1 MNKFLEGQAAVGA
14 TAAIATGD
22 ERLMGMFGGD
32 ALGGA
37 FQNIKRMQEAG
48 VQEVHGVSMD
58 QMMLSGA
65 GASLGSRGI
74 SDPRMAAMMA
84 GQTGEEQRLK
94 DSIRGKAG
102 ALGAMG
108 GAMGDMAA
116 MQVKSAQMA
125 IDSAQVIF
133 KGTIEAGV
141 VNIGSSGASASAM
154 GAGRTGSGVQVGSQ
168 YGQGPD
174 RSGPQMNRGEF
185 QQPAQGEWGNWLD
198 NRREAWLGN
207 RGSRRAGLGQSGNQ
221 MTGRWGGTR
230 QSGAGSPQRD
240 RYGGGTYNST
250 NTWMS
255 AGGAVYAAGGTF
267 VPRGTDIVPAMLTP
281 GEFVINRASVARGNN
296 LQVLKAINE
305 GRSAPQAM
313 ARGGIVQYL
322 QGGGEAGGGMQ
333 FAITNVGEITS
344 AFSKFNSDLAN
355 NLKQLAGVKLNI
367 KLDTTNV
374 NVNLNGTSA
383 LQEMSEKIKSELFAE
398 IGNQIGNISFND
410 SGEAS
415 VGDGVL

>member
-1 MNKFLEGQAAVGA
+1 
-14 TAAIATGD
+14 
-22 ERLMGMFGGD
+22 
-32 ALGGA
+32 
-37 FQNIKRMQEAG
+37 
-48 VQEVHGVSMD
+48 MD
-58 QMMLSGA
+58 QMMLGGA
-65 GASLGSRGI
+65 GAALGARGV
-74 SDPRMAAMMA
+74 SDPRMAAMLA

-125 IDSAQVIF
+125 IDQAQVIF

-141 VNIGSSGASASAM
+141 VNIGSSAASASAM
-154 GAGRTGSGVQVGSQ
+154 AAGSTGSGVQVGSQ
-168 YGQGPD
+168 YGAGPD
-174 RSGPQMNRGEF
+174 RSDPKMNRGEF
-185 QQPAQGEWGNWLD
+185 EQPVQGEWGNWLQ
-198 NRREAWLGN
+198 NQKENWIGVRGARRG
-207 RGSRRAGLGQSGNQ
+207 GLGQSGNR
-221 MTGRWGGTR
+221 MTDSGGRSR
-230 QSGAGSPQRD
+230 QSGSGLRSGGFGSS
-240 RYGGGTYNST
+240 G
-250 NTWMS
+250 TWMMS
-255 AGGAVYAAGGTF
+255 GGAVYAAGGVF
-267 VPRGTDIVPAMLTP
+267 VPRGTDVVPAMLTP

-313 ARGGIVQYL
+313 ARGGMVQYL

-410 SGEAS
+410 SGDAS